1 MANGRGAHTQAIRI
15 RRFLSSDSTG
25 KMLKCAK
32 RAQQGVG
39 AKVVHPWMILSFG
52 IQEFREQVCLGYY
65 FREDKRK
72 WNK

>member
-1 MANGRGAHTQAIRI
+1 MANGHGADTQAIRI
-15 RRFLSSDSTG
+15 GRLLSSESTG

-32 RAQQGVG
+32 QAHQRVG
-39 AKVVHPWMILSFG
+39 AKVVQPWMILSFG
-52 IQEFREQVCLGYY
+52 IQEFREKVCLGYY